1 MKQVNTEISA
11 AESISTV
18 NVNDRLI
25 GFANYYELRESN
37 SNMKLIGTSAQKISI
52 ESIRYNGPNA
62 NTYALGT
69 VVYVNGMV
77 HSELFTLI
85 KNNGGATNVVIY
97 PILSNN
103 LRAPITFTINNEY
116 RTIYPMGVSRGFF
129 GIAIPLNQQQTIEL
143 VALSTAGVAI
153 AAFIAAILGVTVVG
167 GIVAAVVALI
177 LALGASYITFMDAY
191 GDFNGINIDISYW
204 GGGFIWAPEYDIPWG
219 Y

>member
-11 AESISTV
+11 AESISMV

-37 SNMKLIGTSAQKISI
+37 SNMREIGTSAQKISI
-52 ESIRYNGPNA
+52 ESIRCNGPNA
-62 NTYALGT
+62 NIYALGT

-103 LRAPITFTINNEY
+103 LRAPINFTINKDY
-116 RTIYPMGVSRGFF
+116 RTIYPMGVSYGLF

-143 VALSTAGVAI
+143 VALSTAGV
-153 AAFIAAILGVTVVG
+153 
-167 GIVAAVVALI
+167 AVVALI

-204 GGGFIWAPEYDIPWG
+204 GGWFISAPEYDIPWG